1 MKSTSYLI
9 FLLFAFSCLKPVTQN
24 NATITFTQTQHDFGT
39 LQQNQ
44 KAECNFSFSNPGK
57 EPLLIQNV
65 ISSCGCTV
73 PGWPK
78 QPIKPGGK
86 GKISIKY
93 DTAYPEAFSKSI
105 TVYYNGKNS
114 PVHLK
119 IKGSVNY
126 PKNRE

>member
-1 MKSTSYLI
+1 MRNLYLLI
-9 FLLFAFSCLKPVTQN
+9 TLYIFSCTEETPVQN
-24 NATITFTQTQHDFGT
+24 NAIIAFTQAEYNFGEM
-39 LQQNQ
+39 QQNQ
-44 KAECNFSFSNPGK
+44 KAVYAFAFSNPGNT
-57 EPLLIQNV
+57 PLV
-65 ISSCGCTV
+65 IHKVETSCGCTV
-73 PGWPK
+73 PEWTK

-93 DTAYPEAFSKSI
+93 DTSRPGAFSKSI

-114 PVHLK
+114 PVRLK